1 MRIASVARDTVSG
14 YREPNVK
21 LQPTIIAPEGNHRV
35 AMDAN
40 APLPAQ
46 SGIYGDGGEESGRV
60 TIDARIAEHQ
70 PSDDRRGAA
79 REPVEVDARLRELG
93 TEGTE
98 ATVLNIST
106 TGFMAESAG
115 EFAVGARVWLILPG
129 RERANAVVRWAEG
142 KRIGAEFAEPIDL
155 EGLLAR

>member
-1 MRIASVARDTVSG
+1 MNT
-14 YREPNVK
+14 K
-21 LQPTIIAPEGNHRV
+21 GNHQV
-35 AMDAN
+35 GMDAN
-40 APLPAQ
+40 AALPADTGT
-46 SGIYGDGGEESGRV
+46 SPNGGEESVRVV
-60 TIDARIAEHQ
+60 TIDARIAEQH
-70 PSDDRRGAA
+70 SDDRRRAV

-106 TGFMAESAG
+106 TGFMAESEG